1 MDYIGKFREIVQRF
15 GADVFESSPP
25 ILVSYL
31 KDMRFETRDVSIIR
45 TISEISRTD
54 FLKSIKCT
62 EAELSEYLCRISNQ
76 TGLNDVYL
84 KRLILDIRVS
94 LSANTLEQSNV
105 AAEDD
110 CLLNITHH
118 DDTESVI
125 TYPNGNR
132 YEGHVVNGKPH
143 GKGILYRAD
152 GDRYEGDFVDG
163 KRTGKGTFYWANG
176 DRYEGDFVDGKR
188 TGKGT
193 YYWPNGNC
201 YEGDFVDGKR
211 TGKGTYYCD
220 FRIFDF

>member
-1 MDYIGKFREIVQRF
+1 MDNVKKFKAIIQVF
-15 GADVFESSPP
+15 GTDVFESPP
-25 ILVSYL
+25 SVLVSYL

-84 KRLILDIRVS
+84 KRLISDIRVS
-94 LSANTLEQSNV
+94 LDADTSEHSNV
-105 AAEDD
+105 ATEDD

-163 KRTGKGTFYWANG
+163 KRTGKGT
-176 DRYEGDFVDGKR
+176 
-188 TGKGT
+188 
-193 YYWPNGNC
+193 
-201 YEGDFVDGKR
+201 
-211 TGKGTYYCD
+211 YYCD